1 MRLQAGGTRPASNW
15 SVATG
20 QEGIM
25 TFPTIGASA
34 CVLAAFGLILGS
46 PAQAAAQPSPV
57 RTSASWVPFE
67 AAYRA
72 VRSDGGVETGRFHRD
87 AAGST
92 RLAIEAGDPSA
103 SRATI
108 TIVNIPQKVLYL
120 RSKGG
125 VWSAQAVRLS
135 THSTQPRLLR
145 TDTPGLTHLLEPFE
159 GHDAYRLDA
168 GRGPIDVVVPDLNFF
183 AVRREWRGGPRQVTE
198 FREVRIGE
206 QRADLFT
213 PPPDAAIR
221 RLTEIGAREIDLE
234 VTSGGWHDVVPTRE
248 AQPAAVDLPDGRRYL
263 VETRLLDDLRFVVS
277 VKVYLPSQA
286 ATGATRTPVEEL
298 ELESW
303 RPVETTKVEPSLRI
317 HLVRVSGRAFSI
329 LEPGIY

>member
-1 MRLQAGGTRPASNW
+1 
-15 SVATG
+15 
-20 QEGIM
+20 M
-25 TFPTIGASA
+25 TLRALGPPV
-34 CVLAAFGLILGS
+34 CVLALLGVSFVS
-46 PAQAAAQPSPV
+46 PPVAVAQAQVPAP
-57 RTSASWVPFE
+57 TSWVPFE

-135 THSTQPRLLR
+135 THSTQPRRLR
-145 TDTPGLTHLLEPFE
+145 TDTPGLTRLLEPFE
-159 GHDAYRLDA
+159 GHDAHRLDA
-168 GRGPIDVVVPDLNFF
+168 GRGPIDVVVPDLDFF
-183 AVRREWRGGPRQVTE
+183 AVRREWRGGPRRLTE
-198 FREVRIGE
+198 FRQVRIGE
-206 QRADLFT
+206 QRVDLFT
-213 PPPDAAIR
+213 PPPGAAIR
-221 RLTEIGAREIDLE
+221 RLNELGTREIELE
-234 VTSGGWHDVVPTRE
+234 VTSGEWHDLVPTRE
-248 AQPAAVDLPDGRRYL
+248 AQPAAVNLPGGRRYL
-263 VETRLLDDLRFVVS
+263 LETRLLDDLRFVVS

-286 ATGATRTPVEEL
+286 VTDATRTPVEEL

-303 RPVETTKVEPSLRI
+303 RPVETTIVEPPLRI
-317 HLVRVSGRAFSI
+317 HLVKVSGRTFSI